1 MDRILAEES
10 VRLFE
15 IIAMG
20 SGNTKEETAEKKLDE
35 WQSSMSDGENPES
48 YVGAGMFDRDNRPER
63 LPIEEVAKSL
73 TARGWRR
80 IGATPRE

>member
-10 VRLFE
+10 ARLFE

-20 SGNTKEETAEKKLDE
+20 SGNTKEEAAEKKLDE
-35 WQSSMSDGENPES
+35 WQSSMSDGEDGGS
-48 YVGAGMFDRDNRPER
+48 DVGAGMFDRDNRPER
-63 LPIEEVAKSL
+63 LSVEEVAKSL
-73 TARGWRR
+73 VARGWRR